1 MGRIDKG
8 VNCSVQGCD
17 QKGERSITS
26 TKAQMATDLEMDLT
40 GKRAY
45 LCKSHYKEWK
55 KATKEE
61 RNNERARW
69 DWPFYKMNLTNI
81 SKIDSLLT
89 Q

>member
-1 MGRIDKG
+1 MIIVFVLMGRIDKG

-17 QKGERSITS
+17 QKGERSITA
-26 TKAQMATDLEMDLT
+26 TKAQMAADLDMDLS

-61 RNNERARW
+61 RDNERARW
-69 DWPFYKMNLTNI
+69 A
-81 SKIDSLLT
+81 
-89 Q
+89 

>member
-26 TKAQMATDLEMDLT
+26 NKAQMAADLEMDLT

-55 KATKEE
+55 KAKKEDRE
-61 RNNERARW
+61 IERARW
-69 DWPFYKMNLTNI
+69 K
-81 SKIDSLLT
+81 
-89 Q
+89 

>member
-8 VNCSVQGCD
+8 VTCSVQGCD

-26 TKAQMATDLEMDLT
+26 TKAQMATDLDMDLT

-61 RNNERARW
+61 RDNERARW
-69 DWPFYKMNLTNI
+69 AWQLHAMHLINI
-81 SKIDSLLT
+81 SSVFT